1 MLSAFFE
8 ANTGGKIM
16 SIMKEIAER
25 RSVRRYLDKDVTKE
39 QVMEILEAGRL
50 SLSGSNTQPWRFM
63 VIRDKARKMPIVKAD
78 HDQQWMMEAP
88 VFIACLADMK
98 SRPAEYDVPED
109 TTETGASNLIKIVIR
124 DTAIAVSFMILQA
137 QHMGLNTCWTGW
149 FDQREMRTALGI
161 SDDYY
166 VSGILTVG
174 YGAESPEQRPRL
186 SMDDILLLDESEA

>member
-1 MLSAFFE
+1 
-8 ANTGGKIM
+8 M

-78 HDQQWMMEAP
+78 HDQQWMLEAP

-98 SRPAEYDVPED
+98 SRPAEYAVPED
-109 TTETGASNLIKIVIR
+109 TTETGASNLIKLVIR

-161 SDDYY
+161 TDDYY

-186 SMDDILLLDESEA
+186 SMDELLLLDESEA

>member
-1 MLSAFFE
+1 
-8 ANTGGKIM
+8 M

-78 HDQQWMMEAP
+78 HDQQWMMRAP

-98 SRPAEYDVPED
+98 SRSAEYAVPED
-109 TTETGASNLIKIVIR
+109 TTETGASNLIKLVIR

-161 SDDYY
+161 TDDYY

>member
-1 MLSAFFE
+1 MLPAFYR
-8 ANTGGKIM
+8 TGDKIM
-16 SIMKEIAER
+16 SIMREIAER
-25 RSVRRYLDKDVTKE
+25 RSVRQYLDKDVSKE

-63 VIRDKARKMPIVKAD
+63 VIRDKAKKEPIVKAD
-78 HDQQWMMEAP
+78 HDQRWMMQAP

-98 SRPAEYDVPED
+98 SRESEYAIPED
-109 TTETGASNLIKIVIR
+109 TTETGASNLIKLVIR

-161 SDDYY
+161 SDEYY

-186 SMDDILLLDESEA
+186 SLEDVLLLDESEA

>member
-1 MLSAFFE
+1 
-8 ANTGGKIM
+8 
-16 SIMKEIAER
+16 
-25 RSVRRYLDKDVTKE
+25 
-39 QVMEILEAGRL
+39 
-50 SLSGSNTQPWRFM
+50 
-63 VIRDKARKMPIVKAD
+63 
-78 HDQQWMMEAP
+78 
-88 VFIACLADMK
+88 
-98 SRPAEYDVPED
+98 AEYAVPED
-109 TTETGASNLIKIVIR
+109 TTETGASNLIKLVIR

-149 FDQREMRTALGI
+149 FDQKEMRTALGI

>member
-1 MLSAFFE
+1 
-8 ANTGGKIM
+8 M

-25 RSVRRYLDKDVTKE
+25 RSVRQYLDKDVTNE

-63 VIRDKARKMPIVKAD
+63 VIRDPEKKAPIVRAD
-78 HDQQWMMEAP
+78 HDQQWMMQAP
-88 VFIACLADMK
+88 VFIACLADMN
-98 SRPAEYDVPED
+98 SRPGEYSVPED
-109 TTETGASNLIKIVIR
+109 TTETGDSNVIKLVIR

-149 FDQREMRTALGI
+149 YDQKEMRGALGI

-166 VSGILTVG
+166 VSAILTVG
-174 YGAESPEQRPRL
+174 YGAESPEQRPRH
-186 SMDDILLLDESEA
+186 SMEEILLMNESGM

>member
-1 MLSAFFE
+1 MLPAFYR
-8 ANTGGKIM
+8 TGDKIM
-16 SIMKEIAER
+16 SIMREIVER
-25 RSVRRYLDKDVTKE
+25 RSVRQYLDKDVSKE

-63 VIRDKARKMPIVKAD
+63 VIRDKAKKEPIVKAD
-78 HDQQWMMEAP
+78 HDQRWMMQAP

-98 SRPAEYDVPED
+98 SRAGEYAIPEN
-109 TTETGASNLIKIVIR
+109 TTETGASNLIKLVIR
-124 DTAIAVSFMILQA
+124 DTAIAVSFMILHA

-161 SDDYY
+161 SDEYY

-174 YGAESPEQRPRL
+174 YGAEKPEQRPRL
-186 SMDDILLLDESEA
+186 SMNDILLLDESEA